1 MGLISY
7 FPYPSWFNPMHMY
20 LAYLAQPL
28 LVGQRGYVGAQ
39 SLESLIDALHASSLA
54 KISRLSLLSHLGS
67 ALQASR
73 LVTSPTTERERERR
87 RDQLD
92 QSHLV
97 TAPTLTSSRCSPG
110 RCWNHCYTHH
120 HHRRSP
126 SCARPRKSTRNWSS
140 MRLWPEILRRSGAPW
155 WPPDRN
161 CPWKTCCQ
169 MLILLLFFFFI
180 LLANCA
186 TSGHLSA

>member
-1 MGLISY
+1 
-7 FPYPSWFNPMHMY
+7 MY

-28 LVGQRGYVGAQ
+28 FVGQRGYVGAQ

-73 LVTSPTTERERERR
+73 LVTSPTTERSVG

-97 TAPTLTSSRCSPG
+97 TSPALTSSRCSPG
-110 RCWNHCYTHH
+110 RY
-120 HHRRSP
+120 
-126 SCARPRKSTRNWSS
+126 
-140 MRLWPEILRRSGAPW
+140 
-155 WPPDRN
+155 
-161 CPWKTCCQ
+161 
-169 MLILLLFFFFI
+169 
-180 LLANCA
+180 
-186 TSGHLSA
+186 